1 MAGQEPAWLVAARKH
16 IGLREIP
23 GPKHN
28 GTITGWLQKLGA
40 WWRDDEQPWCG
51 TFCAAVMQEAGL
63 PIPQHWYRARAWAEY
78 GVRLRTHLLAPGAI
92 LVFARGGAGHVG
104 LYVGEDST
112 AYHVLGGNQG
122 NAVSITRIDKARLIA
137 SRWPKGQPVIGK
149 PVWLKSNGELS
160 NDER

>member
-1 MAGQEPAWLVAARKH
+1 MAVQEPAWLVAARKH

-28 GTITGWLQKLGA
+28 STITGWLQKLGA
-40 WWRDDEQPWCG
+40 WWRDDETPWCG
-51 TFCAAVMQEAGL
+51 VAVAAWMQEAGL
-63 PIPQHWYRARAWAEY
+63 PIPQHYYRARAWAEY
-78 GVRLRTHLLAPGAI
+78 GVRLRTHVLAPGAI
-92 LVFARGGAGHVG
+92 LVFSRGGSGHVG

-122 NAVSITRIDKARLIA
+122 NAVSITRIDKARLLA

-149 PVWLKSNGELS
+149 PVWLKTNGEIS